1 MEILPPK
8 MRFDITALH
17 CSREKRM
24 PASVKPLT
32 PAPQMAMRGVVGALA
47 NERVRRVVARRLMLS
62 ETLLALGFLVLLT
75 FVIRDFRLITW
86 LCSSTTGGTDCP
98 SASIPLLPRVLL

>member
-1 MEILPPK
+1 
-8 MRFDITALH
+8 
-17 CSREKRM
+17 M

-47 NERVRRVVARRLMLS
+47 NERVERSVVARRLMLS

-75 FVIRDFRLITW
+75 FVIRDLRLITW
-86 LCSSTTGGTDCP
+86 LCSSTTGGIDCP

>member
-1 MEILPPK
+1 MP
-8 MRFDITALH
+8 FD
-17 CSREKRM
+17 RM

-47 NERVRRVVARRLMLS
+47 NERVVRRVVARRLMLS

-75 FVIRDFRLITW
+75 FVIRDLRLKSW
-86 LCSSTTGGTDCP
+86 LCSSTTGGLI
-98 SASIPLLPRVLL
+98 ALQPRFLCFLELYFS